1 MADRRVTYQLS
12 IQAGGSSKT
21 LQAVAADAHAAA
33 AAIAALDEAQRKA
46 AGSLAGTGRAAVQ
59 GSISGS
65 TASAT
70 LARGSAA
77 RDPAQV
83 EARKAEADALKAQ
96 RDLERKAAAE
106 RKAEAAAV
114 AKAQKAEDA
123 AVARAQRE
131 LQKQRDALTRQ
142 SMGAIQGNAQ
152 IEVASIRKLRSE
164 LEALGKLDEDAS
176 LVLEERVT
184 KVLEDAEKRA
194 AQLQARGVNPNEAFG
209 AKGTRETAIGAGVLS
224 GFFDQLL
231 GKVGTGSGGAGG
243 AEAGVRNFSA
253 ITEKAADAA
262 GKADSALKNLAGALG
277 VISPEAEAAATAAGD
292 LIGSLEV
299 LLTPAGAV
307 VGSTAAVAAGVA
319 AVGAASIAAV
329 MHIADMADELRE
341 LAKISGVELV
351 PESSI
356 AGAERAAD
364 ALGDVSLAGTA
375 MAGVIAGAAAPALE
389 ELARDLLAIGLLSAK
404 SFDSMLAGAEGFAN
418 YVVDSF
424 GQAVGMGLT
433 WPFELATFAVE
444 KYLTALNSIMEATGV
459 PDAVRAPFISA
470 QNAVMDLADDIE
482 DLRWQAGNA
491 VAGVARGVAADV
503 GTGYRLLAGEV
514 DGLAEAYADADK
526 LLEGR
531 RKQRD
536 AEAAADAAKGASADP
551 AAAVAADPA
560 LSAQAAALASLREQ
574 AGELRDATRGP
585 LDEVA
590 VRYQRLR
597 MELYGVAQA
606 AGEAGAAL
614 EAQIRGELAA
624 AEERDRYTAIGESL
638 AATNRDI
645 AASDAR
651 RREEL
656 AAAAARP
663 GEVVGRAGATSQQL
677 QQGNVVGAI
686 GAASGIP
693 QIAIAGEALGLLAT
707 LGELGAEELRSR
719 GEDFAAAVSEGLKI
733 LPSLIIDVLPDLVV
747 ALAEGIADAL
757 LDLPAAIADAI
768 RDAIKGGSDG
778 NQTVGG
784 ALGGAAAG
792 AAIGSIFPVIG
803 TAIGAGV
810 GALAG
815 GLAGRA
821 AERSQDRSRS
831 AAEAD
836 LAGGYAA
843 PPVGTGRD
851 RPPVSVALTVRGN
864 GVGMQRAIDLDT
876 GAYGRLFG
884 AP

>member
-59 GSISGS
+59 GAITGRP
-65 TASAT
+65 ASAVV
-70 LARGSAA
+70 ASGSAA
-77 RDPAQV
+77 RDPAQAA
-83 EARKAEADALKAQ
+83 ARKAEADALKAQ
-96 RDLERKAAAE
+96 RDLERKANAE
-106 RKAEAAAV
+106 RKAEAAAL
-114 AKAQKAEDA
+114 AKAEREYERQRQAFVRQSEGAIRGKAALEIER
-123 AVARAQRE
+123 ARAV
-131 LQKQRDALTRQ
+131 RD
-142 SMGAIQGNAQ
+142 
-152 IEVASIRKLRSE
+152 E
-164 LEALGKLDEDAS
+164 LEKLGKLDADRS
-176 LVLEERVT
+176 IVLEERIT
-184 KVLEDAEKRA
+184 AIQKDAEERS
-194 AQLQARGVNPNEAFG
+194 AQLLARGVDPNKAFG
-209 AKGTRETAIGAGVLS
+209 AGGTRETAIGGGVLS

-243 AEAGVRNFSA
+243 AEAGVRNFSD
-253 ITEKAADAA
+253 ITEKAADVA

-560 LSAQAAALASLREQ
+560 LSAQAAALAALREQ
-574 AGELRDATRGP
+574 AGELRDATRAP

-590 VRYQRLR
+590 VRYARLR

-663 GEVVGRAGATSQQL
+663 GEVVGRAGAASQQL

-686 GAASGIP
+686 GAATGIP
-693 QIAIAGEALGLLAT
+693 PSPSLARPS
-707 LGELGAEELRSR
+707 GCSPRWASSGPKNS
-719 GEDFAAAVSEGLKI
+719 AAV
-733 LPSLIIDVLPDLVV
+733 
-747 ALAEGIADAL
+747 A
-757 LDLPAAIADAI
+757 
-768 RDAIKGGSDG
+768 R
-778 NQTVGG
+778 T
-784 ALGGAAAG
+784 
-792 AAIGSIFPVIG
+792 
-803 TAIGAGV
+803 
-810 GALAG
+810 
-815 GLAGRA
+815 
-821 AERSQDRSRS
+821 SR
-831 AAEAD
+831 
-836 LAGGYAA
+836 
-843 PPVGTGRD
+843 PR
-851 RPPVSVALTVRGN
+851 
-864 GVGMQRAIDLDT
+864 
-876 GAYGRLFG
+876 
-884 AP
+884 

>member
-1 MADRRVTYQLS
+1 MAADRRVTYQLS
-12 IQAGGSSKT
+12 IQAGASSKT
-21 LQAVAADAHAAA
+21 LQALAADAHAAA

-83 EARKAEADALKAQ
+83 AAREAEAAALKAQ
-96 RDLERKAAAE
+96 RDLEKKAAAE

-152 IEVASIRKLRSE
+152 IEVANIRKLRAE

-176 LVLEERVT
+176 LVLEERIT

-194 AQLQARGVNPNEAFG
+194 AQLQARGVNPNAAFG
-209 AKGTRETAIGAGVLS
+209 ARGTRETAIGAGVLS
-224 GFFDQLL
+224 GFFDQIL
-231 GKVGTGSGGAGG
+231 GKTGGQSG
-243 AEAGVRNFSA
+243 EVKFSA
-253 ITEKAADAA
+253 ITEKIADSA
-262 GKADSALKNLAGALG
+262 GKADTALKTLAGALG
-277 VISPEAEAAATAAGD
+277 VVSPQAEAAATAAGD

-307 VGSTAAVAAGVA
+307 VGTTAAVAAGVA

-329 MHIADMADELRE
+329 LHIAEMADELRE
-341 LAKISGVELV
+341 LEKLSGVELV

-356 AGAERAAD
+356 EGAERAAD
-364 ALGDVSLAGTA
+364 ALGDISLAGTA
-375 MAGVIAGAAAPALE
+375 LAGVLAGAAAPAVQA
-389 ELARDLLAIGLLSAK
+389 LARDLLAVGLVSADVFQQMLDGAGGYAGFLTDTFAQMVSHALTDPFALATAALERFLSTMIDVMQA
-404 SFDSMLAGAEGFAN
+404 AGAPSA
-418 YVVDSF
+418 VVR
-424 GQAVGMGLT
+424 
-433 WPFELATFAVE
+433 PLAE
-444 KYLTALNSIMEATGV
+444 
-459 PDAVRAPFISA
+459 A
-470 QNAVMDLADDIE
+470 QNAVADLGAEIADLQHASKAAI
-482 DLRWQAGNA
+482 RGM
-491 VAGVARGVAADV
+491 VAGVADIPQSLRESTALVEAYAKADA
-503 GTGYRLLAGEV
+503 LLAGRE
-514 DGLAEAYADADK
+514 
-526 LLEGR
+526 
-531 RKQRD
+531 KQRD
-536 AEAAADAAKGASADP
+536 AEEAEAAKGATADP

-560 LSAQAAALASLREQ
+560 LTAQAAALASLREQ
-574 AGELRDATRGP
+574 AQELREATRSP
-585 LDEVA
+585 LEEVA
-590 VRYQRLR
+590 TRYQRLR
-597 MELYGVAQA
+597 MELYGVAMA

-614 EAQIRGELAA
+614 EAQIRGELDA

-651 RREEL
+651 
-656 AAAAARP
+656 ARAEVEARAGRA
-663 GEVVGRAGATSQQL
+663 GEVVGRAGAASQQL
-677 QQGNVVGAI
+677 QQGNVVGAV
-686 GAASGIP
+686 GAATGIP
-693 QIAIAGEALGLLAT
+693 QIALAGEALGLLAT
-707 LGELGAEELRSR
+707 LGELGEEELRSR

-768 RDAIKGGSDG
+768 RDAIRGGEDG

-792 AAIGSIFPVIG
+792 AAIGSIFPGIG

-836 LAGGYAA
+836 LASGYGA
-843 PPVGTGRD
+843 PPVGAGRD
-851 RPPVSVALTVRGN
+851 RPPVSVALTVRGS

-876 GAYGRLFG
+876 GPYGRLLG

>member
-12 IQAGGSSKT
+12 IQAGASSKT
-21 LQAVAADAHAAA
+21 LQALAADAHAAA

-83 EARKAEADALKAQ
+83 AAREAEAAALKAQ
-96 RDLERKAAAE
+96 RDAEKKAAAE

-123 AVARAQRE
+123 AVAKAQRE

-152 IEVASIRKLRSE
+152 IEVASIRKLRAE

-194 AQLQARGVNPNEAFG
+194 AQLQARGVNPNAAFG
-209 AKGTRETAIGAGVLS
+209 ARGTRETAIGGGVLS

-231 GKVGTGSGGAGG
+231 GLAKGGGPGAGG
-243 AEAGVRNFSA
+243 GEIKFREV
-253 ITEKAADAA
+253 TEKIGDAA
-262 GKADSALKNLAGALG
+262 GKADSALKTLAGALG
-277 VISPEAEAAATAAGD
+277 VISPQAEAAASAAGD

-307 VGSTAAVAAGVA
+307 VGTTAAVAAGVA

-329 MHIADMADELRE
+329 LHIAEMADELRE
-341 LAKISGVELV
+341 LEKLSGVELV

-356 AGAERAAD
+356 EGAERAAD
-364 ALGDVSLAGTA
+364 ALGDISLAGTA
-375 MAGVIAGAAAPALE
+375 LAGVLAGAAAPAVQA
-389 ELARDLLAIGLLSAK
+389 LARDLFAVGLVSADVFQQMLDGAGGYADFLTDTFAKMVSHALTDPFALATAALERFLSTMIDVMQA
-404 SFDSMLAGAEGFAN
+404 AGAPSS
-418 YVVDSF
+418 VVR
-424 GQAVGMGLT
+424 
-433 WPFELATFAVE
+433 PLAE
-444 KYLTALNSIMEATGV
+444 
-459 PDAVRAPFISA
+459 A
-470 QNAVMDLADDIE
+470 QNAVAGLGEQIADLQHASKEAI
-482 DLRWQAGNA
+482 RGMA
-491 VAGVARGVAADV
+491 AGVTDIPRSLRESTALVEAYAKADA
-503 GTGYRLLAGEV
+503 LLAGRE
-514 DGLAEAYADADK
+514 
-526 LLEGR
+526 
-531 RKQRD
+531 KQRAAEE
-536 AEAAADAAKGASADP
+536 AEAAKGGAGTP
-551 AAAVAADPA
+551 AETVAADPG
-560 LSAQAAALASLREQ
+560 LTAQAAAMAALREQ
-574 AGELRDATRGP
+574 AQELRESTRSP

-597 MELYGVAQA
+597 MELYGVAMA

-614 EAQIRGELAA
+614 EAQIRGELDA

-645 AASDAR
+645 AAQDAR
-651 RREEL
+651 
-656 AAAAARP
+656 ARAEVEARAGRA
-663 GEVVGRAGATSQQL
+663 GEVVGRIGAASQQV
-677 QQGNVVGAI
+677 QQGNVVGAV
-686 GAASGIP
+686 GAATGIP
-693 QIAIAGEALGLLAT
+693 QIALAGEALGLLAT

-719 GEDFAAAVSEGLKI
+719 GEDFARAVSEGLKI
-733 LPSLIIDVLPDLVV
+733 LPSLIIDILQDLVV

-757 LDLPAAIADAI
+757 LDLPAAIAEAI
-768 RDAIKGGSDG
+768 RDAIKGGPDG

-784 ALGGAAAG
+784 ALGGAAAS
-792 AAIGSIFPVIG
+792 AAAGSIILPGPG
-803 TAIGAGV
+803 TAIGAGI
-810 GALAG
+810 GAIVG

-821 AERSQDRSRS
+821 AERSADRSRA

-836 LAGGYAA
+836 LASGYAA

-851 RPPVSVALTVRGN
+851 RPPVSVALTVRGS

-876 GAYGRLFG
+876 GPYGRLLG

>member
-59 GSISGS
+59 GAITGRP
-65 TASAT
+65 ASAVV
-70 LARGSAA
+70 ASGSAA
-77 RDPAQV
+77 RDPAQAA
-83 EARKAEADALKAQ
+83 ARKAEADALKAQ
-96 RDLERKAAAE
+96 RDLERKANAE
-106 RKAEAAAV
+106 RKAEAAAL
-114 AKAQKAEDA
+114 AKAEREYERQRQAFVRQSEGAIRGKAALEIER
-123 AVARAQRE
+123 ARAV
-131 LQKQRDALTRQ
+131 RD
-142 SMGAIQGNAQ
+142 
-152 IEVASIRKLRSE
+152 E
-164 LEALGKLDEDAS
+164 LEKLGKLDADRS
-176 LVLEERVT
+176 IVLEERIT
-184 KVLEDAEKRA
+184 AIQKDAEERS
-194 AQLQARGVNPNEAFG
+194 AQLLARGVDPNKAFG
-209 AKGTRETAIGAGVLS
+209 AGGTRETAIGGGVLS

-243 AEAGVRNFSA
+243 AEAGVRNFSD
-253 ITEKAADAA
+253 ITEKAADVA

-560 LSAQAAALASLREQ
+560 LSAQAAALAALREQ
-574 AGELRDATRGP
+574 AGELRDATRAP

-590 VRYQRLR
+590 VRYARLR
-597 MELYGVAQA
+597 MELYGVAMA

-638 AATNRDI
+638 AVTNRDI

-651 RREEL
+651 ARAEVEAR
-656 AAAAARP
+656 AARP
-663 GEVVGRAGATSQQL
+663 GEVVGRAGAASQQL

-693 QIAIAGEALGLLAT
+693 AIAIAGEALGLLAT

-757 LDLPAAIADAI
+757 LDLPAAIAEAI
-768 RDAIKGGSDG
+768 RDAIRGGEDG
-778 NQTVGG
+778 EGSNVTATGAVIGGIIGTIIAPGVGTVIGAAVGG
-784 ALGGAAAG
+784 TAAR
-792 AAIGSIFPVIG
+792 
-803 TAIGAGV
+803 
-810 GALAG
+810 
-815 GLAGRA
+815 GLENAQ
-821 AERSQDRSRS
+821 ENRSRS

-836 LAGGYAA
+836 LASGYAA

-876 GAYGRLFG
+876 GAYGRLLG
-884 AP
+884 AR

>member
-1 MADRRVTYQLS
+1 MAADRRVTYQLS

-21 LQAVAADAHAAA
+21 LQALAADAHAAA

-59 GSISGS
+59 GAITGRP
-65 TASAT
+65 ASAVV
-70 LARGSAA
+70 ASGSAA
-77 RDPAQV
+77 RDPAQA
-83 EARKAEADALKAQ
+83 EARAAEAAALKAA
-96 RDLERKAAAE
+96 RAAESKAAAE

-152 IEVASIRKLRSE
+152 IEVASIRKLRAE

-194 AQLQARGVNPNEAFG
+194 AQLQARGVNPNAAFG
-209 AKGTRETAIGAGVLS
+209 ARGTRETAIGAGVLS
-224 GFFDQLL
+224 GFFDQIL
-231 GKVGTGSGGAGG
+231 GKTGGQSG
-243 AEAGVRNFSA
+243 EIKFREV
-253 ITEKAADAA
+253 TEKIGDAA

-277 VISPEAEAAATAAGD
+277 VISPQAEAAATAAGD
-292 LIGSLEV
+292 LVGSLEV

-307 VGSTAAVAAGVA
+307 VGATAAVAASVA

-329 MHIADMADELRE
+329 FHIADMADELRD
-341 LAKISGVELV
+341 LAKLSGVELV

-356 AGAERAAD
+356 EGAERAAD

-375 MAGVIAGAAAPALE
+375 LAGVLAGAAAPALE
-389 ELARDLLAIGLLSAK
+389 TLARDLLAVGLLSADV
-404 SFDSMLAGAEGFAN
+404 FQQMLDGASGFADFAVDTFGQMVGHALTDPFALATTVLERFLSTLIDVMQAAGAPAA
-418 YVVDSF
+418 VVR
-424 GQAVGMGLT
+424 
-433 WPFELATFAVE
+433 PLAE
-444 KYLTALNSIMEATGV
+444 
-459 PDAVRAPFISA
+459 A
-470 QNAVMDLADDIE
+470 QNAVADLGESIAG
-482 DLRWQAGNA
+482 LRERAAAGA
-491 VAGVARGVAADV
+491 AAGVRSIAEDV
-503 GTGYRLLAGEV
+503 GIGYGLIAKNI
-514 DGLAEAYADADK
+514 DGLDKAYQDADK

-574 AGELRDATRGP
+574 AGELSAATRAP
-585 LDEVA
+585 LEEVA
-590 VRYQRLR
+590 TRYQRLR
-597 MELYGVAQA
+597 LELYGVAQA
-606 AGEAGAAL
+606 AGEAGDAL
-614 EAQIRGELAA
+614 EAQIRGELDA

-638 AATNRDI
+638 AATNADI

-663 GEVVGRAGATSQQL
+663 GEVVGRAGAASQQL
-677 QQGNVVGAI
+677 QQGNVVGAV
-686 GAASGIP
+686 GAATGIP

-707 LGELGAEELRSR
+707 LGELGEEELRSR
-719 GEDFAAAVSEGLKI
+719 GEDFARAVGEGLKI
-733 LPSLIIDVLPDLVV
+733 LPGLILDIAPDL
-747 ALAEGIADAL
+747 ALALAKGLADAL
-757 LDLPAAIADAI
+757 LDFPDRVAEAIVEAI
-768 RDAIKGGSDG
+768 TGRDADTKGAARNAIEVATAAEATGDPITTALVALV
-778 NQTVGG
+778 QTVRGDRGG
-784 ALGGAAAG
+784 
-792 AAIGSIFPVIG
+792 
-803 TAIGAGV
+803 
-810 GALAG
+810 
-815 GLAGRA
+815 
-821 AERSQDRSRS
+821 DRSRS

-836 LAGGYAA
+836 LASGYAA

-851 RPPVSVALTVRGN
+851 RPPVSVALTVRGS

-876 GAYGRLFG
+876 GPYGRLLG

>member
-106 RKAEAAAV
+106 RKAEAAAL

-194 AQLQARGVNPNEAFG
+194 AQLQARGVNPNAAFG
-209 AKGTRETAIGAGVLS
+209 ARGTRETAIGGGVLS

-231 GKVGTGSGGAGG
+231 GLAKDGGPGAGSG
-243 AEAGVRNFSA
+243 EIKFSA
-253 ITEKAADAA
+253 VTEKIGDVA

-277 VISPEAEAAATAAGD
+277 VISPQAEAAATAAGD

-307 VGSTAAVAAGVA
+307 VGTTAAVAAGVA
-319 AVGAASIAAV
+319 AVGAASIGAV
-329 MHIADMADELRE
+329 LHIAEMADELRE
-341 LAKISGVELV
+341 LAKLSGVELV

-356 AGAERAAD
+356 EGAERAAD

-375 MAGVIAGAAAPALE
+375 LAGVLAGAAAPALE
-389 ELARDLLAIGLLSAK
+389 TLARDLLAVGLLSADV
-404 SFDSMLAGAEGFAN
+404 FQQMLDGATGFQD
-418 YVVDSF
+418 YLVDSF
-424 GQAVGMGLT
+424 AEGVSLALT
-433 WPFELATFAVE
+433 SPFALATNVLERFLSTLVDVMQAAGAPTE
-444 KYLTALNSIMEATGV
+444 L
-459 PDAVRAPFISA
+459 VRPLAEA
-470 QNAVMDLADDIE
+470 QNAVADLGESIANLQQGAKE
-482 DLRWQAGNA
+482 FT
-491 VAGVARGVAADV
+491 RGVASGVASIPESLRETSAFV
-503 GTGYRLLAGEV
+503 
-514 DGLAEAYADADK
+514 EAYAKADA

-624 AEERDRYTAIGESL
+624 AEERDRYTEI
-638 AATNRDI
+638 
-645 AASDAR
+645 
-651 RREEL
+651 
-656 AAAAARP
+656 
-663 GEVVGRAGATSQQL
+663 GRAH
-677 QQGNVVGAI
+677 V
-686 GAASGIP
+686 
-693 QIAIAGEALGLLAT
+693 
-707 LGELGAEELRSR
+707 
-719 GEDFAAAVSEGLKI
+719 
-733 LPSLIIDVLPDLVV
+733 
-747 ALAEGIADAL
+747 
-757 LDLPAAIADAI
+757 
-768 RDAIKGGSDG
+768 
-778 NQTVGG
+778 
-784 ALGGAAAG
+784 
-792 AAIGSIFPVIG
+792 
-803 TAIGAGV
+803 
-810 GALAG
+810 
-815 GLAGRA
+815 
-821 AERSQDRSRS
+821 
-831 AAEAD
+831 
-836 LAGGYAA
+836 
-843 PPVGTGRD
+843 
-851 RPPVSVALTVRGN
+851 
-864 GVGMQRAIDLDT
+864 
-876 GAYGRLFG
+876 
-884 AP
+884 

>member
-59 GSISGS
+59 GAITGRP
-65 TASAT
+65 ASAVV
-70 LARGSAA
+70 ASGSAA
-77 RDPAQV
+77 RDPAQAA
-83 EARKAEADALKAQ
+83 ARKAEADALKAQ
-96 RDLERKAAAE
+96 RDLERKANAE
-106 RKAEAAAV
+106 RKAEAAAL
-114 AKAQKAEDA
+114 AKAEREYERQRQAFVRQSEGAIRGKAALEIER
-123 AVARAQRE
+123 ARAV
-131 LQKQRDALTRQ
+131 RD
-142 SMGAIQGNAQ
+142 
-152 IEVASIRKLRSE
+152 E
-164 LEALGKLDEDAS
+164 LEKLGKLDADRS
-176 LVLEERVT
+176 IVLEERIT
-184 KVLEDAEKRA
+184 AIQKDAEERS
-194 AQLQARGVNPNEAFG
+194 AQLLARGVDPNKAFG
-209 AKGTRETAIGAGVLS
+209 AGGTRETAIGGGVLS

-243 AEAGVRNFSA
+243 AEAGVRNFSD
-253 ITEKAADAA
+253 ITEKAADVA

-574 AGELRDATRGP
+574 AGELRDATRAP

-590 VRYQRLR
+590 VRYARLR
-597 MELYGVAQA
+597 MELYGVAHGRGRGGRG
-606 AGEAGAAL
+606 AGGADP
-614 EAQIRGELAA
+614 RGARGRRGARPLH
-624 AEERDRYTAIGESL
+624 RDRRVARGDQPRHRRLGRARAGRSSRPPLLGLARWSGARGLRRSSCSRGTWWGPSAPPAGSRPSPSL
-638 AATNRDI
+638 A
-645 AASDAR
+645 
-651 RREEL
+651 
-656 AAAAARP
+656 RP
-663 GEVVGRAGATSQQL
+663 
-677 QQGNVVGAI
+677 
-686 GAASGIP
+686 SGCWP
-693 QIAIAGEALGLLAT
+693 RWANSGPKN
-707 LGELGAEELRSR
+707 S
-719 GEDFAAAVSEGLKI
+719 AAV
-733 LPSLIIDVLPDLVV
+733 
-747 ALAEGIADAL
+747 A
-757 LDLPAAIADAI
+757 
-768 RDAIKGGSDG
+768 R
-778 NQTVGG
+778 T
-784 ALGGAAAG
+784 
-792 AAIGSIFPVIG
+792 
-803 TAIGAGV
+803 
-810 GALAG
+810 
-815 GLAGRA
+815 
-821 AERSQDRSRS
+821 SR
-831 AAEAD
+831 
-836 LAGGYAA
+836 
-843 PPVGTGRD
+843 PR
-851 RPPVSVALTVRGN
+851 
-864 GVGMQRAIDLDT
+864 
-876 GAYGRLFG
+876 
-884 AP
+884 

>member
-106 RKAEAAAV
+106 RKAEAAAL

-194 AQLQARGVNPNEAFG
+194 AQLQARGVNPNAAFG
-209 AKGTRETAIGAGVLS
+209 ARGTRETAIGGGVLS

-231 GKVGTGSGGAGG
+231 GLAKDGGPGAGSG
-243 AEAGVRNFSA
+243 EIKFSA
-253 ITEKAADAA
+253 VTEKIGDVA

-277 VISPEAEAAATAAGD
+277 VISPQAEAAATAAGD

-307 VGSTAAVAAGVA
+307 VGTTAAVAAGVA
-319 AVGAASIAAV
+319 AVGAASIGAV
-329 MHIADMADELRE
+329 LHIAEMADELRE
-341 LAKISGVELV
+341 LAKLSGVELV

-356 AGAERAAD
+356 EGAERAAD

-375 MAGVIAGAAAPALE
+375 LAGVLAGAAAPALE
-389 ELARDLLAIGLLSAK
+389 TLARDLLAVGLLSADV
-404 SFDSMLAGAEGFAN
+404 FQQMLDGATGFQD
-418 YVVDSF
+418 YLVDSF
-424 GQAVGMGLT
+424 AEGVSLALT
-433 WPFELATFAVE
+433 SPFALATNVLERFLSTLVDVMQAAGAPTE
-444 KYLTALNSIMEATGV
+444 L
-459 PDAVRAPFISA
+459 VRPLAEA
-470 QNAVMDLADDIE
+470 QNAVADLGESIANLQQGAKE
-482 DLRWQAGNA
+482 FT
-491 VAGVARGVAADV
+491 RGVASGVASIPESLRETSAFV
-503 GTGYRLLAGEV
+503 
-514 DGLAEAYADADK
+514 EAYAKADA

-560 LSAQAAALASLREQ
+560 LSAQAAALAALREQ
-574 AGELRDATRGP
+574 AGELRDATRAP

-590 VRYQRLR
+590 VRYARLR
-597 MELYGVAQA
+597 MELYGVAMA

-638 AATNRDI
+638 AVTNRDI

-651 RREEL
+651 ARAEVEAR
-656 AAAAARP
+656 AARP

-677 QQGNVVGAI
+677 QQGNVVGAV
-686 GAASGIP
+686 GAATGIP

-733 LPSLIIDVLPDLVV
+733 LPELIIDVLPDLVV
-747 ALAEGIADAL
+747 ALVEGIADAL
-757 LDLPAAIADAI
+757 LDLPDRLAEAIYQAITGNELEDKGSVRRGIEVASAAADTGDPLTVALFGAVQAI
-768 RDAIKGGSDG
+768 RGDSGQGG
-778 NQTVGG
+778 
-784 ALGGAAAG
+784 
-792 AAIGSIFPVIG
+792 
-803 TAIGAGV
+803 
-810 GALAG
+810 
-815 GLAGRA
+815 
-821 AERSQDRSRS
+821 DRSRS

-836 LAGGYAA
+836 LASGYAA
-843 PPVGTGRD
+843 PLVGTGRD
-851 RPPVSVALTVRGN
+851 RPPVSVALTVRGS

-876 GAYGRLFG
+876 GAYGRLLG

>member
-194 AQLQARGVNPNEAFG
+194 AQLQARGVNPNAAFG
-209 AKGTRETAIGAGVLS
+209 ARGTRETAIGGGVLS

-253 ITEKAADAA
+253 ITEKAADVA

-307 VGSTAAVAAGVA
+307 VGTTAAVAAGVA
-319 AVGAASIAAV
+319 AVGAASIGAV
-329 MHIADMADELRE
+329 LHIAEMADELRE
-341 LAKISGVELV
+341 LAKLSGVELV

-356 AGAERAAD
+356 EGAERAAD

-375 MAGVIAGAAAPALE
+375 LAGVLAGAAAPALE
-389 ELARDLLAIGLLSAK
+389 TLARDLLAVGLLSADV
-404 SFDSMLAGAEGFAN
+404 FQQMLDGATGFQD
-418 YVVDSF
+418 YLVDSF
-424 GQAVGMGLT
+424 AEGVSLALT
-433 WPFELATFAVE
+433 SPFALATNVLERFLSTLVDVMQAAGAPTE
-444 KYLTALNSIMEATGV
+444 L
-459 PDAVRAPFISA
+459 VRPLAEA
-470 QNAVMDLADDIE
+470 QNAVADLGESIANLQQGAKE
-482 DLRWQAGNA
+482 FT
-491 VAGVARGVAADV
+491 RGVASGVASIPESLRETSAFV
-503 GTGYRLLAGEV
+503 
-514 DGLAEAYADADK
+514 EAYAKADA

-560 LSAQAAALASLREQ
+560 LSAQAAALAALREQ
-574 AGELRDATRGP
+574 AGELRDATRAP

-590 VRYQRLR
+590 VRYARLR

-624 AEERDRYTAIGESL
+624 AEERDRYTAIGESARGHEPRHRRL
-638 AATNRDI
+638 GRAPPGGARGRRCSAWRGGRARGGCVAAV
-645 AASDAR
+645 AAGERGGGR
-651 RREEL
+651 RRRHRHP
-656 AAAAARP
+656 ADRHRWRGPRAARH
-663 GEVVGRAGATSQQL
+663 
-677 QQGNVVGAI
+677 
-686 GAASGIP
+686 
-693 QIAIAGEALGLLAT
+693 
-707 LGELGAEELRSR
+707 
-719 GEDFAAAVSEGLKI
+719 
-733 LPSLIIDVLPDLVV
+733 
-747 ALAEGIADAL
+747 
-757 LDLPAAIADAI
+757 
-768 RDAIKGGSDG
+768 
-778 NQTVGG
+778 
-784 ALGGAAAG
+784 
-792 AAIGSIFPVIG
+792 
-803 TAIGAGV
+803 
-810 GALAG
+810 
-815 GLAGRA
+815 AGRA
-821 AERSQDRSRS
+821 RGRRTPQPWRGLRGRGERGAKDPPGAHHRR
-831 AAEAD
+831 AA
-836 LAGGYAA
+836 
-843 PPVGTGRD
+843 
-851 RPPVSVALTVRGN
+851 
-864 GVGMQRAIDLDT
+864 
-876 GAYGRLFG
+876 
-884 AP
+884 

>member
-106 RKAEAAAV
+106 RKAEAAAL

-194 AQLQARGVNPNEAFG
+194 AQLQARGVNPNAAFG
-209 AKGTRETAIGAGVLS
+209 ARGTRETAIGGGVLS

-231 GKVGTGSGGAGG
+231 GLAKDGGPGAGSG
-243 AEAGVRNFSA
+243 EIKFSA
-253 ITEKAADAA
+253 VTEKIGDVA

-277 VISPEAEAAATAAGD
+277 VISPQAEAAATAAGD

-307 VGSTAAVAAGVA
+307 VGTTAAVAAGVA
-319 AVGAASIAAV
+319 AVGAASIGAV
-329 MHIADMADELRE
+329 LHIAEMADELRE
-341 LAKISGVELV
+341 LAKLSGVELV

-356 AGAERAAD
+356 EGAERAAD

-375 MAGVIAGAAAPALE
+375 LAGVLAGAAAPALE
-389 ELARDLLAIGLLSAK
+389 TLARDLLAVGLLSADV
-404 SFDSMLAGAEGFAN
+404 FQQMLDGATGFQD
-418 YVVDSF
+418 YLVDSF
-424 GQAVGMGLT
+424 AEGVSLALT
-433 WPFELATFAVE
+433 SPFALATNVLERFLSTLVDVMQAAGAPTE
-444 KYLTALNSIMEATGV
+444 L
-459 PDAVRAPFISA
+459 VRPLAEA
-470 QNAVMDLADDIE
+470 QNAVADLGESIANLQQGAKE
-482 DLRWQAGNA
+482 FT
-491 VAGVARGVAADV
+491 RGVASGVASIPESLRETSAFV
-503 GTGYRLLAGEV
+503 
-514 DGLAEAYADADK
+514 EAYAKADA

-560 LSAQAAALASLREQ
+560 LSAQAAALAALREQ
-574 AGELRDATRGP
+574 AGELRDATRAP

-590 VRYQRLR
+590 VRYARLR
-597 MELYGVAQA
+597 MELYGVAMA

-638 AATNRDI
+638 AVTNRDI

-651 RREEL
+651 ARAEVEAR
-656 AAAAARP
+656 AARP
-663 GEVVGRAGATSQQL
+663 GEVVGRAGAASQQL
-677 QQGNVVGAI
+677 QQGNVVGAV
-686 GAASGIP
+686 GAATGIP

-733 LPSLIIDVLPDLVV
+733 LPELIIDVLPDLVV
-747 ALAEGIADAL
+747 ALVEGIADAL
-757 LDLPAAIADAI
+757 LDLPDRLAEAIYQAITGNELEDKGSVRRGIEVASAAADTGDPLTVALFGAVQAI
-768 RDAIKGGSDG
+768 RGDSGQGG
-778 NQTVGG
+778 
-784 ALGGAAAG
+784 
-792 AAIGSIFPVIG
+792 
-803 TAIGAGV
+803 
-810 GALAG
+810 
-815 GLAGRA
+815 
-821 AERSQDRSRS
+821 DRSRS

-836 LAGGYAA
+836 LASGYAA

-851 RPPVSVALTVRGN
+851 RPPVSVALTVRGS

-876 GAYGRLFG
+876 GAYGRLLG
-884 AP
+884 AR

>member
-1 MADRRVTYQLS
+1 MAADRRVTYQLS

-96 RDLERKAAAE
+96 RALEKKAAAE

-114 AKAQKAEDA
+114 AKSQKAEDA
-123 AVARAQRE
+123 AVARAQRA

-152 IEVASIRKLRSE
+152 IEVANIRKLRAE

-176 LVLEERVT
+176 LVLEERIT
-184 KVLEDAEKRA
+184 KVLEDAELRA
-194 AQLQARGVNPNEAFG
+194 AQLQARGVNPNQAFG

-231 GKVGTGSGGAGG
+231 GLAKDGGPGAGG
-243 AEAGVRNFSA
+243 GEIKFSEV
-253 ITEKAADAA
+253 TEKIGDVA

-277 VISPEAEAAATAAGD
+277 VISPQAEAAATAAGD

-307 VGSTAAVAAGVA
+307 VGTTAAVAAGVA

-329 MHIADMADELRE
+329 LHIAEMADELRE
-341 LAKISGVELV
+341 LEKLSGVELV

-356 AGAERAAD
+356 EGAERAAD

-375 MAGVIAGAAAPALE
+375 LAGVLAGAAAPALE
-389 ELARDLLAIGLLSAK
+389 TLARDLLAVGLLSADV
-404 SFDSMLAGAEGFAN
+404 FQQMLDGASGFA
-418 YVVDSF
+418 D
-424 GQAVGMGLT
+424 
-433 WPFELATFAVE
+433 FAVE
-444 KYLTALNSIMEATGV
+444 TFGVMVGHALTDPFALATTALE
-459 PDAVRAPFISA
+459 RFISALIDVMQAAGAPSALVRPLAEA
-470 QNAVMDLADDIE
+470 QNAVADLGESI
-482 DLRWQAGNA
+482 AGMRQRA
-491 VAGVARGVAADV
+491 AEGAAAGVRSIAEDV
-503 GTGYRLLAGEV
+503 GVGYALIARNI
-514 DGLAEAYADADK
+514 DGLDAAYQKADK

-536 AEAAADAAKGASADP
+536 AEAAADAATGGADTP
-551 AAAVAADPA
+551 AETVAADPA
-560 LSAQAAALASLREQ
+560 LSAQAAALAALREQ
-574 AGELRDATRGP
+574 AQELRDATRAP
-585 LDEVA
+585 LEDVA
-590 VRYQRLR
+590 VRYARLR
-597 MELYGVAQA
+597 MELYGVAMA

-614 EAQIRGELAA
+614 EAQIRGELDA
-624 AEERDRYTAIGESL
+624 AEERDRYTEIGESL

-651 RREEL
+651 
-656 AAAAARP
+656 ARAEVEARAGRA

-677 QQGNVVGAI
+677 QQGNVVGAV
-686 GAASGIP
+686 GAATGIP

-733 LPSLIIDVLPDLVV
+733 LPSLIIDILPDLVV
-747 ALAEGIADAL
+747 ALAEGITDAL
-757 LDLPAAIADAI
+757 LDLPAAIAEAI
-768 RDAIKGGSDG
+768 RDAIRGGENG

-784 ALGGAAAG
+784 ALGGAAFG
-792 AAIGSIFPVIG
+792 AAVGAVVVPVIG
-803 TAIGAGV
+803 PAV
-810 GALAG
+810 GAAVGAVAG
-815 GLAGRA
+815 ALAGRA

-831 AAEAD
+831 SAEAD
-836 LAGGYAA
+836 LASGYAA

-851 RPPVSVALTVRGN
+851 RPPVSVALTVRGS

-876 GAYGRLFG
+876 GAYGRLLG
-884 AP
+884 AR

>member
-59 GSISGS
+59 GAITGRP
-65 TASAT
+65 ASAVV
-70 LARGSAA
+70 ASGSAA
-77 RDPAQV
+77 RDPAQAA
-83 EARKAEADALKAQ
+83 ARKAEADALKAQ
-96 RDLERKAAAE
+96 RDLERKANAE
-106 RKAEAAAV
+106 RKAEAAAL
-114 AKAQKAEDA
+114 AKAEREYERQRQAFVRQSEGAIRGKAALEIER
-123 AVARAQRE
+123 ARAV
-131 LQKQRDALTRQ
+131 RD
-142 SMGAIQGNAQ
+142 
-152 IEVASIRKLRSE
+152 E
-164 LEALGKLDEDAS
+164 LEKLGKLDADRS
-176 LVLEERVT
+176 IVLEERIT
-184 KVLEDAEKRA
+184 AIQKDAEERS
-194 AQLQARGVNPNEAFG
+194 AQLLARGVDPNKAFG
-209 AKGTRETAIGAGVLS
+209 AGGTRETAIGGGVLS

-243 AEAGVRNFSA
+243 AEAGVRNFSD
-253 ITEKAADAA
+253 ITEKAADVA

-757 LDLPAAIADAI
+757 LDLPAAIAEAI
-768 RDAIKGGSDG
+768 REAITG
-778 NQTVGG
+778 NELGEDK
-784 ALGGAAAG
+784 ALRWRRG
-792 AAIGSIFPVIG
+792 IG
-803 TAIGAGV
+803 
-810 GALAG
+810 
-815 GLAGRA
+815 
-821 AERSQDRSRS
+821 
-831 AAEAD
+831 
-836 LAGGYAA
+836 
-843 PPVGTGRD
+843 
-851 RPPVSVALTVRGN
+851 
-864 GVGMQRAIDLDT
+864 
-876 GAYGRLFG
+876 
-884 AP
+884 

>member
-59 GSISGS
+59 GAITGRP
-65 TASAT
+65 ASAVV
-70 LARGSAA
+70 ASGSAA
-77 RDPAQV
+77 RDPAQAA
-83 EARKAEADALKAQ
+83 ARKAEADALKAQ
-96 RDLERKAAAE
+96 RDLERKANAE
-106 RKAEAAAV
+106 RKAEAAAL
-114 AKAQKAEDA
+114 AKAEREYERQRQAFVRQSEGAIRGKAALEIER
-123 AVARAQRE
+123 ARAV
-131 LQKQRDALTRQ
+131 RD
-142 SMGAIQGNAQ
+142 
-152 IEVASIRKLRSE
+152 E
-164 LEALGKLDEDAS
+164 LEKLGKLDADRS
-176 LVLEERVT
+176 IVLEERIT
-184 KVLEDAEKRA
+184 AIQKDAEERS
-194 AQLQARGVNPNEAFG
+194 AQLLARGVDPNKAFG
-209 AKGTRETAIGAGVLS
+209 AGGTRETAIGGGVLS

-243 AEAGVRNFSA
+243 AEAGVRNFSD
-253 ITEKAADAA
+253 ITEKAADVA

-329 MHIADMADELRE
+329 MHIAGMADELRE

-560 LSAQAAALASLREQ
+560 LSAQAAALAALREQ
-574 AGELRDATRGP
+574 AGELRDATRAP

-590 VRYQRLR
+590 VRYARLR

-677 QQGNVVGAI
+677 QQGNVVGAV
-686 GAASGIP
+686 GAATGIP

-733 LPSLIIDVLPDLVV
+733 LPELIIDVLPDLVV
-747 ALAEGIADAL
+747 ALAEGIG
-757 LDLPAAIADAI
+757 
-768 RDAIKGGSDG
+768 R
-778 NQTVGG
+778 
-784 ALGGAAAG
+784 
-792 AAIGSIFPVIG
+792 
-803 TAIGAGV
+803 
-810 GALAG
+810 
-815 GLAGRA
+815 RA
-821 AERSQDRSRS
+821 A
-831 AAEAD
+831 
-836 LAGGYAA
+836 
-843 PPVGTGRD
+843 
-851 RPPVSVALTVRGN
+851 RPPRPPSPRPSVEAINRANESARTPRLPIWRRSIEVSKCSRGHRRPLDRRPLRRRA
-864 GVGMQRAIDLDT
+864 GHPGRQRARWRPLPL
-876 GAYGRLFG
+876 RC
-884 AP
+884 

>member
-59 GSISGS
+59 GAITGRP
-65 TASAT
+65 ASAVV
-70 LARGSAA
+70 ASGSAA
-77 RDPAQV
+77 RDPAQAA
-83 EARKAEADALKAQ
+83 ARKAEADALKAQ
-96 RDLERKAAAE
+96 RDLERKANAE

-114 AKAQKAEDA
+114 AKVEREYERQRQAFVRQSEGAIRGKAALEIER
-123 AVARAQRE
+123 ARAV
-131 LQKQRDALTRQ
+131 RD
-142 SMGAIQGNAQ
+142 
-152 IEVASIRKLRSE
+152 E
-164 LEALGKLDEDAS
+164 LEKLGKLDADRAI
-176 LVLEERVT
+176 VIEERIT
-184 KVLEDAEKRA
+184 KIQQDAEERS
-194 AQLQARGVNPNEAFG
+194 AQLLARGVDPNKAFG
-209 AKGTRETAIGAGVLS
+209 AGGTRETAIGGGVLS

-253 ITEKAADAA
+253 ITEKAADVA

-693 QIAIAGEALGLLAT
+693 AIAIAGEALGLLAT

-733 LPSLIIDVLPDLVV
+733 LPSLIIDVLPDLVF
-747 ALAEGIADAL
+747 ALVEGIADAL
-757 LDLPAAIADAI
+757 LDLPDRLAEAIYQAITGNELEDKGSVRRGIEVASAAADTGDPLTVALFGAVQAI
-768 RDAIKGGSDG
+768 RGDSGRGG
-778 NQTVGG
+778 
-784 ALGGAAAG
+784 
-792 AAIGSIFPVIG
+792 
-803 TAIGAGV
+803 
-810 GALAG
+810 
-815 GLAGRA
+815 
-821 AERSQDRSRS
+821 DRSRS

-836 LAGGYAA
+836 LASGYAA

-876 GAYGRLFG
+876 GAYGRLLG
-884 AP
+884 AR

>member
-194 AQLQARGVNPNEAFG
+194 AQLQARGVNPNAAFG
-209 AKGTRETAIGAGVLS
+209 ARGTRETAIGGGVLS

-231 GKVGTGSGGAGG
+231 GLAKDGGPGAGSG
-243 AEAGVRNFSA
+243 EIKFSA
-253 ITEKAADAA
+253 VTEKIGDVA

-277 VISPEAEAAATAAGD
+277 VISPQAEAAATAAGD

-307 VGSTAAVAAGVA
+307 VGTTAAVAAGVA
-319 AVGAASIAAV
+319 AVGAASIGAV
-329 MHIADMADELRE
+329 LHIAEMADELRE
-341 LAKISGVELV
+341 LAKLSGVELV

-356 AGAERAAD
+356 EGAERAAD

-375 MAGVIAGAAAPALE
+375 LAGVLAGAAAPALE
-389 ELARDLLAIGLLSAK
+389 TLARDLLAVGLLSADV
-404 SFDSMLAGAEGFAN
+404 FQQMLDGATGFQD
-418 YVVDSF
+418 YLVDSF
-424 GQAVGMGLT
+424 AEGVSLALT
-433 WPFELATFAVE
+433 SPFALATNVLERFLSTLVDVMQAAGAPTE
-444 KYLTALNSIMEATGV
+444 L
-459 PDAVRAPFISA
+459 VRPLAEA
-470 QNAVMDLADDIE
+470 QNAVADLGESIANLQQGAKE
-482 DLRWQAGNA
+482 FT
-491 VAGVARGVAADV
+491 RGVASGVASIPESLRETSAFV
-503 GTGYRLLAGEV
+503 
-514 DGLAEAYADADK
+514 EAYAKADA

-560 LSAQAAALASLREQ
+560 LSAQAAALAALREQ
-574 AGELRDATRGP
+574 AGELRDATRAP

-590 VRYQRLR
+590 VRYARLR
-597 MELYGVAQA
+597 MELYGVAMA

-638 AATNRDI
+638 AVTNRDI

-651 RREEL
+651 ARAEVEAR
-656 AAAAARP
+656 AARP
-663 GEVVGRAGATSQQL
+663 GEVVGRAGAASQQL
-677 QQGNVVGAI
+677 QQGNVVGAV
-686 GAASGIP
+686 GAATGIP

-733 LPSLIIDVLPDLVV
+733 LPELIIDVLPDLVV
-747 ALAEGIADAL
+747 ALVEGIADAL
-757 LDLPAAIADAI
+757 LDLPDRLAEAIYQAITGNELEDKGSVRRGIEVASAAADTGDPLTVALFGAVQAI
-768 RDAIKGGSDG
+768 RGDSGQGG
-778 NQTVGG
+778 
-784 ALGGAAAG
+784 
-792 AAIGSIFPVIG
+792 
-803 TAIGAGV
+803 
-810 GALAG
+810 
-815 GLAGRA
+815 
-821 AERSQDRSRS
+821 DRSRS

-836 LAGGYAA
+836 LASGYAA

-851 RPPVSVALTVRGN
+851 RPPVSVALTVRGS

-876 GAYGRLFG
+876 GAYGRLLG
-884 AP
+884 AR

>member
-59 GSISGS
+59 GAITGRP
-65 TASAT
+65 ASAVV
-70 LARGSAA
+70 ASGSAA
-77 RDPAQV
+77 RDPAQAA
-83 EARKAEADALKAQ
+83 ARKAEADALKAQ
-96 RDLERKAAAE
+96 RDLERKANAE
-106 RKAEAAAV
+106 RKAEAAAL
-114 AKAQKAEDA
+114 AKAEREYERQRQAFVRQSEGAIRGKAALEIER
-123 AVARAQRE
+123 ARAV
-131 LQKQRDALTRQ
+131 RD
-142 SMGAIQGNAQ
+142 
-152 IEVASIRKLRSE
+152 E
-164 LEALGKLDEDAS
+164 LEKLGKLDADRS
-176 LVLEERVT
+176 IVLEERIT
-184 KVLEDAEKRA
+184 AIQKDAEERS
-194 AQLQARGVNPNEAFG
+194 AQLLARGVDPNKAFG
-209 AKGTRETAIGAGVLS
+209 AGGTRETAIGGGVLS

-243 AEAGVRNFSA
+243 AEAGVRNFSD
-253 ITEKAADAA
+253 ITEKAADVA

-693 QIAIAGEALGLLAT
+693 AIAIAGEALGLLAT

-733 LPSLIIDVLPDLVV
+733 LPSLIIDVLPDLVF
-747 ALAEGIADAL
+747 ALVEGIADAL
-757 LDLPAAIADAI
+757 LDLPDRLAEAIYQAITGNELEDKGSVRRGIEVASAAADTGDPLTVALFGAVQAI
-768 RDAIKGGSDG
+768 RGDSGRGG
-778 NQTVGG
+778 
-784 ALGGAAAG
+784 
-792 AAIGSIFPVIG
+792 
-803 TAIGAGV
+803 
-810 GALAG
+810 
-815 GLAGRA
+815 
-821 AERSQDRSRS
+821 DRSRS

-836 LAGGYAA
+836 LASGYAA

-851 RPPVSVALTVRGN
+851 RPPVSVALTVRGS

-876 GAYGRLFG
+876 GAYGRLLG
-884 AP
+884 AR